1 MGRFKVR
8 NIIRKQNGITLIEVL
23 AAFVLISILT
33 IILINVQI
41 GSQKQYNQ
49 QFETNSEINE
59 VSYALKVITKEIRM
73 TSNPSYIIE
82 KANGVQINSDLY
94 EFDKQKNQINKNSEP
109 FIENV
114 KNFKVTK
121 SGNNCSIIIEGTK
134 GYKQQTVINLRGDNN
149 EG

>member
-59 VSYALKVITKEIRM
+59 VSYAL
-73 TSNPSYIIE
+73 
-82 KANGVQINSDLY
+82 
-94 EFDKQKNQINKNSEP
+94 
-109 FIENV
+109 
-114 KNFKVTK
+114 
-121 SGNNCSIIIEGTK
+121 
-134 GYKQQTVINLRGDNN
+134 
-149 EG
+149 